1 MLYPDNM
8 DNIDTY
14 LNEVSDAI
22 DKGIEMEHDINLFA
36 TELSKKL
43 FDELDR
49 EGVLANFYDTNFS
62 FKFNT
67 YTGSLTKLK
76 YDVRM
81 LDLDDWRRCSKMSI
95 PEYAKPVKRASWEHD
110 ADYKLIDELRNVIV
124 MLLFDYYDI
133 PVGPQELGEE
143 EDVQIKL

>member
-1 MLYPDNM
+1 M
-8 DNIDTY
+8 DNINTY

-36 TELSKKL
+36 AELSEKL

-49 EGVLANFYDTNFS
+49 EGVLASFYDTNFS
-62 FKFNT
+62 FKFTT

-81 LDLDDWRRCSKMSI
+81 LDLDNWRKCVKMSV

-110 ADYKLIDELRNVIV
+110 AGYNLKDELRNVIV

-133 PVGPQELGEE
+133 PVGPQELGED
-143 EDVQIKL
+143 EDIRVHL